1 MDKMTKI
8 DGKYY
13 DLSKFNH
20 PGGDVAL
27 SHTFGRDSTILF
39 KSYHQTIY
47 QQVVPNAASK
57 SKMSCT
63 LVASSPLISTEHPDV
78 QPNSPR
84 STRMSATDITPS
96 PLTSSGQAHDTNSQE
111 PSLIVA
117 STS

>member
-39 KSYHQTIY
+39 KSYHQFTSNKSLLSIIKNCQFDTICHEHLEY
-47 QQVVPNAASK
+47 YSSK
-57 SKMSCT
+57 
-63 LVASSPLISTEHPDV
+63 IIIE
-78 QPNSPR
+78 
-84 STRMSATDITPS
+84 
-96 PLTSSGQAHDTNSQE
+96 LTKN
-111 PSLIVA
+111 
-117 STS
+117 